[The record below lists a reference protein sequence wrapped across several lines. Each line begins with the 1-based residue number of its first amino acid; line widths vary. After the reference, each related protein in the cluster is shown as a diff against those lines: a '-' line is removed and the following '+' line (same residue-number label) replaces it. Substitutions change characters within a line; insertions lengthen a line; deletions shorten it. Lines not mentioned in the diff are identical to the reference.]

1 MTLTVAIVGRPN
13 VGKSTLFNR
22 LVGGRLAIVDD
33 TPGVTRDWQEAEA
46 SIGPL
51 HFTAIDTAGLE
62 EAVPGTLERRMREST
77 EAVLRRADVVLFL
90 IDARAGVTPLDRH
103 FADLLRRSGKPV
115 VLVANKCE
123 GKIATANLAEAYA
136 LGLGEP
142 LPLSAEHGEGLSDL
156 YDVLAAHAEPET
168 LVGAGEDEGVDES
181 EAVPKGPLKL
191 AIVGRPNVG
200 KSTLVNRLIGE
211 ERLLVGPEAGITRDA
226 ISVDWTWQGRAIRL
240 VDTAGMRRR
249 ARVEAKLEKLAVA
262 DTLKTIRLAEVVILV
277 LDGTLGLEKQ
287 DLTIADLVVQEGR
300 ALVIGVNKWDLVEDR
315 AKALRA
321 IEERLEAGLAQVRG
335 VPVVTFSAATGRH
348 VDRLMPAVAAQVER
362 WNRRVRTSELNR
374 WLEGALERHAPP
386 AVRGRRLKL
395 RYATQ
400 VSARPPTVALFC
412 SRPMSLPEDYIRY
425 LANGFREAFDLAGV
439 PIRFVV
445 RKPDNPYDKAE

>member
-1 MTLTVAIVGRPN
+1 VTLTVAIVGRPN

-46 SIGPL
+46 RIGPL

-62 EAVPGTLERRMREST
+62 EAAPGTLERRMREST
-77 EAVLRRADVVLFL
+77 EAVLGRADVALFL
-90 IDARAGVTPLDRH
+90 IDARAGVTPLDQH

-115 VLVANKCE
+115 ILVANKCE
-123 GKIATANLAEAYA
+123 GKIASANLAEAYA

-142 LPLSAEHGEGLSDL
+142 LPLSAEHGEGMSDL
-156 YDVLAAHAEPET
+156 YDALAPYAAEEPAAEP
-168 LVGAGEDEGVDES
+168 VGDDEELREE
-181 EAVPKGPLKL
+181 EAPQGPIKL

-226 ISVDWTWQGRAIRL
+226 IPVDWTWEGRAVRL
-240 VDTAGMRRR
+240 VDTAGMRRK

-321 IEERLEAGLAQVRG
+321 IEDRVESGLAQVRG
-335 VPVVTFSAATGRH
+335 VPIVTFSAATGRH
-348 VDRLMPAVAAQVER
+348 VDRLMPAVAAQLER
-362 WNRRVRTSELNR
+362 WNRRVKTSELNR
-374 WLEGALERHAPP
+374 WLESALDRHPPP

-412 SRPMSLPEDYIRY
+412 SRPMALPEDYIRY
-425 LANGFREAFDLAGV
+425 LANGFRETFDLAGV

-445 RKPDNPYDKAE
+445 RKPENPYEKAE

>member
-1 MTLTVAIVGRPN
+1 MTLTVAIIGRPN

-22 LVGGRLAIVDD
+22 LVGGRRAIVDD

-62 EAVPGTLERRMREST
+62 EAAAGTLERRMREST
-77 EAVLRRADVVLFL
+77 EAVLRRADVALFL
-90 IDARAGVTPLDRH
+90 IDARTGVTPLDRH
-103 FADLLRRSGKPV
+103 FADLLRRSGKPI

-123 GKIATANLAEAYA
+123 GKVASANLAEAYA

-142 LPLSAEHGEGLSDL
+142 LALSAEHGEGLSDL
-156 YDVLAAHAEPET
+156 YDALAGHA
-168 LVGAGEDEGVDES
+168 GAEAAVDAEDGDR
-181 EAVPKGPLKL
+181 APQGPLKL

-200 KSTLVNRLIGE
+200 KSTLVNRLIGK

-226 ISVDWTWQGRAIRL
+226 ITVDWTWEGRAIRL
-240 VDTAGMRRR
+240 VDTAGMRRKS
-249 ARVEAKLEKLAVA
+249 RVEAKLEKLAVA
-262 DTLKTIRLAEVVILV
+262 DTLSTIRLAEVVVLM

-321 IEERLEAGLAQVRG
+321 IEDRLEAGLAQVRG

-374 WLEGALERHAPP
+374 WLEGALERHPPP

-425 LANGFREAFDLAGV
+425 LANGFRESFDLAGV

-445 RKPDNPYDKAE
+445 RKPDNPYQDNE

>member
-1 MTLTVAIVGRPN
+1 VTLTVAIIGRPN

-46 SIGPL
+46 NIGPL
-51 HFTAIDTAGLE
+51 EFTAIDTAGLE
-62 EAVPGTLERRMREST
+62 EAAAGTLERRMREST
-77 EAVLRRADVVLFL
+77 EAVLRRADVALFL
-90 IDARAGVTPLDRH
+90 IDARTGVTPLDRH
-103 FADLLRRSGKPV
+103 FADLLRRSRKPV

-123 GKIATANLAEAYA
+123 GKVATANLAEAYA

-142 LPLSAEHGEGLSDL
+142 LALSAEHGEGMSDL
-156 YDVLAAHAEPET
+156 YDALAAHVPEESP
-168 LVGAGEDEGVDES
+168 VEVDDIEDDVEDEGRP
-181 EAVPKGPLKL
+181 AGPLKL

-200 KSTLVNRLIGE
+200 KSTLINRLIGE

-226 ISVDWTWQGRAIRL
+226 IPVDWIWEDRAVQL
-240 VDTAGMRRR
+240 VDTAGMRRKS
-249 ARVEAKLEKLAVA
+249 RVEAKLEKLAVA
-262 DTLKTIRLAEVVILV
+262 DTLKTIRLAEVVVLV

-300 ALVIGVNKWDLVEDR
+300 ALVIAVNKWDVVKDR

-321 IEERLEAGLAQVRG
+321 IEDRLEAGLAQVRG
-335 VPVVTFSAATGRH
+335 VPIVTFSAATGRH

-362 WNRRVRTSELNR
+362 WNRRVKTSELNR
-374 WLEGALERHAPP
+374 WLESALERHPPP
-386 AVRGRRLKL
+386 AVQGRRLKL

-400 VSARPPTVALFC
+400 VTARPPTVALFC

-425 LANGFREAFDLAGV
+425 LANGFRETFDLAGV
-439 PIRFVV
+439 PIRFIV
-445 RKPDNPYDKAE
+445 RKPENPYEKTQ